1 MMEPRP
7 YQQSGIDQ
15 VRISLGRGNKR
26 VVFYLPTGGGK
37 SVAATVVVQ
46 SAIDKGNRV
55 AFLVNRAGLVR
66 QFSRHLARA
75 GIRHGI
81 LQSTNTHSL
90 DAAVVVGTVQT
101 AARRGLPMVDLVIID
116 EAHAVPGSK
125 EYLNLIFRFNNIPW
139 IGLTATPFSKGMAKT
154 HDELH
159 GEPLFQDMVIAATIQ
174 ELIRDGFL
182 VDAWIYSPSE
192 PDLTGV
198 KVQKNVFGEMDYSE
212 SDLGRAVDK
221 PALIGDLVRHW
232 LQLANEKQTV
242 CFAANITHSKHIV
255 EQFQAAGIKAEHID
269 GYMDDEER
277 APIYKRFE
285 DGETTILSN
294 VAVLRE
300 GFDVPACEVMILA
313 RPTKSLI
320 AWVQMAGRVLR
331 PYPGKDRAII
341 LDHSGSAVHL
351 GYPTDDLPLELDD
364 GTPKK
369 AGAGKQ
375 IEEAKPTK
383 CPACSYIKPAKVH
396 VCPSCGL
403 APERQSNV
411 EVQAGELVKLDR
423 GKKPTSQE
431 KRAFYSELL
440 GYASLHGYKDG
451 WAFHKYI
458 EKFGLEPAWKKVVA
472 LPGAAVLNWVKSR
485 QIASAKRKE
494 SSHASARP

>member
-1 MMEPRP
+1 
-7 YQQSGIDQ
+7 
-15 VRISLGRGNKR
+15 
-26 VVFYLPTGGGK
+26 
-37 SVAATVVVQ
+37 
-46 SAIDKGNRV
+46 
-55 AFLVNRAGLVR
+55 
-66 QFSRHLARA
+66 
-75 GIRHGI
+75 
-81 LQSTNTHSL
+81 
-90 DAAVVVGTVQT
+90 
-101 AARRGLPMVDLVIID
+101 
-116 EAHAVPGSK
+116 
-125 EYLNLIFRFNNIPW
+125 
-139 IGLTATPFSKGMAKT
+139 
-154 HDELH
+154 
-159 GEPLFQDMVIAATIQ
+159 
-174 ELIRDGFL
+174 
-182 VDAWIYSPSE
+182 
-192 PDLTGV
+192 
-198 KVQKNVFGEMDYSE
+198 
-212 SDLGRAVDK
+212 VDK

-369 AGAGKQ
+369 DGAGKQ
-375 IEEAKPTK
+375 IEKANPTK